1 MKRAVCLLSGGMDS
15 AVSTATAKTQ
25 GYTVYALTFDYG
37 QRHRKEIECA
47 RRLAGFFKVKEHKTL
62 KIDLGEFGGSA
73 LTDNIKVPTGKTI
86 GEIKKSGLIP
96 ETYVPA
102 RNTIMLSFALA
113 YAEVKE
119 ADAIYIGANSVDYSG
134 YPDCRPEYFKRFQKL
149 ADIATKKGLTGG
161 GARIKTPLLYMT
173 KADIIKRGIELEVP
187 FQYTWSCYMGGMKA
201 CGGCDSCVLRLNG
214 FKEAGLKD
222 PLAYET
228 K

>member
-1 MKRAVCLLSGGMDS
+1 MDS

-25 GYTVYALTFDYG
+25 GYIVYALTFDYG

-47 RRLAGFFKVKEHKTL
+47 RRLAEFFKVKEHKIL
-62 KIDLGEFGGSA
+62 KIDLGGFGGSA
-73 LTDNIKVPTGKTI
+73 LTDNIKVPTGKTAD
-86 GEIKKSGLIP
+86 EIKKSGLIP

-119 ADAIYIGANSVDYSG
+119 ADAIYIGANFVDYSG
-134 YPDCRPEYFKRFQKL
+134 YPDCRPEYFKRFQEL

-161 GARIKTPLLYMT
+161 GARIETPLLYMT
-173 KADIIKRGIELEVP
+173 KADIIRKGVGLEVP

-201 CGGCDSCVLRLNG
+201 CGRCDSCVLRLNG
-214 FKEAGLKD
+214 FKEAGLND
-222 PLAYET
+222 PLVYET